1 MSQKHTPSLSEMMRD
16 AATWIEP
23 EAIPRSFDLG
33 SVHLDS
39 LIAHLLYRRGVRTAS
54 AANDYLDT
62 RQKPVPPASV
72 IPNLTAAVDR
82 VANAIDRTERVGIF
96 GDYDVDGITS
106 TALLTTALRLALD
119 TASILPI
126 LPERAEGYGLSES
139 GIDRI
144 AEFGAK
150 LMICVDCG
158 SADREN
164 VAYARS
170 RGLDV
175 VILDHHQMSDTAPV
189 DAIVANPQLDPD
201 SEFRMLTGV
210 GLAYLLVCALAARG
224 YRVAP
229 DGASETD
236 YLDLVALGTVADVAP
251 LMGLNRHLV
260 RQGLHILRQT
270 RRPGISAL
278 ISESRLSQKGLEASH
293 IAFQLAPRIN
303 AAGRLASASAAL
315 DLMLSTSGKTAMELA
330 GHLNK
335 LNLDRR
341 GKQELAVADA
351 TRDILALPDWKTR
364 GFVSVVSPDWEA
376 GLIGVIAGRLCETL
390 RRPVIVFRR
399 EGDMLTGSA
408 RSVKG
413 FDIAEALRTL
423 TNLLTRHGGH
433 EQAAGLTMPIAHLD
447 QFNKAMLELVAACG
461 TDIPVART
469 IQIDADLDEA
479 HLSQDTVRAISELE
493 PFGQR
498 NHQPILRVRNARI
511 QRYSTMSDGKHL
523 KLFVTAGSRH
533 FEAIQWNA
541 GWRSKEFVVTRA
553 VDLAG
558 RLDINEFNGQSRLQM
573 ILDDVRPA

>member
-33 SVHLDS
+33 PVHRDS
-39 LIAHLLYRRGVRTAS
+39 LIAHLLYRRGIRTAS

-62 RQKPVPPASV
+62 RQKPVPSASV

-82 VANAIDRTERVGIF
+82 VASAIDRAERIGIF

-119 TASILPI
+119 TVSILPI
-126 LPERAEGYGLSES
+126 LPERSEGYGLSER

-144 AEFGAK
+144 ADFGAK

-158 SADREN
+158 STDREN

-175 VILDHHQMSDTAPV
+175 VILDHHQMSAASPV
-189 DAIVANPQLDPD
+189 DGIVANPQLDSD
-201 SEFRMLTGV
+201 SEFRILTGV
-210 GLAYLLVCALAARG
+210 GLTYLLVCALAARG
-224 YRVAP
+224 YRIAP

-293 IAFQLAPRIN
+293 IAYQLAPRIN

-315 DLMLSTSGKTAMELA
+315 DLMLSTNGKTAMELA

-390 RRPVIVFRR
+390 RCPVIVFRR
-399 EGDMLTGSA
+399 EGDTLTGSA

-413 FDIAEALRTL
+413 FDIAESLRTL

-433 EQAAGLTMPIAHLD
+433 EQAAGLTLPTAHLD

-479 HLSQDTVRAISELE
+479 HLSQNTVRAISELE
-493 PFGQR
+493 PFGQG

-541 GWRSKEFVVTRA
+541 GWRSKEFVVTRT

-558 RLDINEFNGQSRLQM
+558 RLDINEFNEQTRLQM